1 MAVTI
6 LPPTAI
12 AAAPANASL
21 LGGRARWL
29 APEGDAPDA
38 SRPLCGPG
46 FPFVP
51 QRLFIVD
58 RVPPGTRRGGHA
70 HRSNRQVLVCLDGRI
85 DVELRACGKQVRVQL
100 APGRPGLLVEPGV
113 WAAQTYRDAASTLLV
128 LASEPYDPDG
138 FLQDD
143 AAA

>member
-1 MAVTI
+1 MA
-6 LPPTAI
+6 LTAT
-12 AAAPANASL
+12 APAFDDATSL

-29 APEGDAPDA
+29 ASSGDAPDA
-38 SRPLCGPG
+38 ALPLSGPG
-46 FPFVP
+46 FPFAP
-51 QRLFIVD
+51 QRLFVVD

-70 HRSNRQVLVCLDGRI
+70 HRSNRQVLVCLDGHV
-85 DVELRACGKQVRVQL
+85 DVELRASGSNARVEL
-100 APGRPGLLVEPGV
+100 ARGSPALLIEPGV
-113 WAAQTYRDAASTLLV
+113 WAAQTYRDAAAMLLV